1 MFQALQQ
8 AAQATQQQLTML
20 TPAVLRQALK
30 SAGKVVHLTE
40 VAGVLS
46 FVISDEQYNLE
57 GLYLLHMQDDS
68 VEVFAQLSDD
78 TSTSNMEQFFRF
90 SDKTSEGVCN
100 LFPDSCAHQVV
111 VDCPAWRKIAR

>member
-40 VAGVLS
+40 VADVLS
-46 FVISDEQYNLE
+46 FVISDGQYDLA

-68 VEVFAQLSDD
+68 VEMFAQLSDD
-78 TSTSNMEQFFRF
+78 TSTSDMEQFFMF